1 MSVVVCQH
9 CGRRM
14 NEFQP
19 CYKSRD
25 VTNWMILRTCR
36 DCAQF
41 GLSEL
46 KRLLNIVCRRL
57 ALGKETEAQ
66 ARWLSKDKR
75 RVAFVEALLSRRSAR

>member
-1 MSVVVCQH
+1 MSVIACQH

-14 NEFQP
+14 HEFQL
-19 CYKSRD
+19 CHESRD
-25 VTNWMILRTCR
+25 VSNWMILRTCR

-46 KRLLNIVCRRL
+46 KRLLNIVCRRRM
-57 ALGKETEAQ
+57 LGQETEAQ

-75 RVAFVEALLSRRSAR
+75 RVAFVDALLSGRRAR